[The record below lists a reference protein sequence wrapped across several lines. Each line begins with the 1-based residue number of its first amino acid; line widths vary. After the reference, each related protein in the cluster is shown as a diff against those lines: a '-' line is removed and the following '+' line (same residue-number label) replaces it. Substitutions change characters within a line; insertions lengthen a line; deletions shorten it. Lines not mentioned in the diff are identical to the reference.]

1 MTTVLVLVAIGAA
14 AWVVAAYSDGT
25 TGWVCVFLALV
36 LLATAAYRFDAVIDD
51 AINTSPQG
59 RAANARATIAAAT
72 AAVAGATAESELRAL
87 ERAAATAA
95 AAVNGG
101 R

>member
-1 MTTVLVLVAIGAA
+1 MKDFVGMVVFTMGVGLFSCLPFVLILGAVALFPPNRGA
-14 AWVVAAYSDGT
+14 
-25 TGWVCVFLALV
+25 F
-36 LLATAAYRFDAVIDD
+36 
-51 AINTSPQG
+51 

-95 AAVNGG
+95 AAVKGG
-101 R
+101 E